1 MHFAMKYYFCEKTEG
16 CKSKKYNQ
24 ISKEN
29 KKQNLRPVE
38 NREIKVINITMN
50 Q

>member
-24 ISKEN
+24 IRKQ
-29 KKQNLRPVE
+29 KQNLRPVE
-38 NREIKVINITMN
+38 NSEIKVINITMN